1 MKFPNVGFIKRLSL
15 LASDVRGFGILYYN
29 TRIIDITVLIKTK
42 FLTNVIKLKTLTRA
56 YDSFYR
62 NGGIVKSVLNKSFLH
77 TGQLFGI
84 V

>member
-42 FLTNVIKLKTLTRA
+42 FLTITL
-56 YDSFYR
+56 F
-62 NGGIVKSVLNKSFLH
+62 N
-77 TGQLFGI
+77 
-84 V
+84 